1 MSCRSA
7 GLSDCGK
14 LRLPRM
20 AIDWAIS
27 MHFDNWV
34 LNQAFGASAEA
45 PVIIRLQTQQNALSY
60 LRSIV
65 TDEAGVRVLCGPA
78 ESGKST
84 IVRCFAEDLPSDAAT
99 AVVDAA
105 GSTGHGLL
113 SRILAQ
119 FGYRVELP
127 STVDL
132 LRMLNVFAVQQT
144 RAVQP
149 PIIIIENFEKMQL
162 GALRALAVLA
172 TLRFQGQYAAR
183 IVLTGRARVLSLLKS
198 KSLAPVSERV
208 GTIFEVEPLSA
219 VESMLLLH
227 GRLTECGIQQA
238 DEILPISVCDCLHEM
253 SGGLPGLLIQNA
265 RTVIERAGTGPV
277 KEEDVRRHQGEI
289 RNFPTMPRLI
299 VTSNGKAIEEL
310 EFKERK
316 VTLGRSNICDIV
328 IYNEFASKFHAL
340 LILYADA
347 LILVDL
353 NSSNGTFVNSAR
365 VSSTILRSND
375 IISLADYRIKVL
387 DAPEPGSDQVSAAAA
402 SDTSKMKTLDEVR
415 REKQEKQRRLV
426 GQQQSSA

>member
-1 MSCRSA
+1 
-7 GLSDCGK
+7 
-14 LRLPRM
+14 M

-27 MHFDNWV
+27 MHLDNWI
-34 LNQAFGASAEA
+34 LDQAFGASAEA
-45 PVIIRLQTQQNALSY
+45 PVIIRLQTQQDALSY

-65 TDEAGVRVLCGPA
+65 TDAAGVRVLCGPA
-78 ESGKST
+78 TAGKST
-84 IVRCFAEDLPSDAAT
+84 IVRCFAEDLPSDVAT
-99 AVVDAA
+99 AMVDAA

-113 SRILAQ
+113 YRILSQ

-127 STVDL
+127 STDDL

-149 PIIIIENFEKMQL
+149 PIIIIENFEKIQL
-162 GALRALAVLA
+162 GALRALSVLA

-183 IVLTGRARVLSLLKS
+183 IVLTGGARVLSLLKS
-198 KSLAPVSERV
+198 KSLTPLSERV
-208 GTIFEVEPLSA
+208 GSIFEVEPLSA
-219 VESMLLLH
+219 MESMLLLH
-227 GRLTECGIQQA
+227 GRLTECGIRQA

-253 SGGLPGLLIQNA
+253 SGGLPGLLIRNA
-265 RTVIERAGTGPV
+265 KAVIERAGPGPV
-277 KEEDVRRHQGEI
+277 REEDVRRHQVESQN
-289 RNFPTMPRLI
+289 RPAMPRLI
-299 VTSNGKAIEEL
+299 VTTNGKTIEEF

-316 VTLGRSNICDIV
+316 VTLGRSNICDVV

-353 NSSNGTFVNSAR
+353 NSSNGTFVNSVR
-365 VSSTILRSND
+365 VSSTILRSHD

-387 DAPEPGSDQVSAAAA
+387 DAPEPGSDQASMAAA

-415 REKQEKQRRLV
+415 REKKEKQRLLV
-426 GQQQSSA
+426 VHQQSGA